1 MSMKKSVIMAGTA
14 LIGLLAATNVFAQST
29 STQTVEE
36 VVVKGN
42 RKAAGVLDRETGPKT
57 KESLG
62 QDVISLA
69 PAGQTIA
76 QTLNVIPGVNFT
88 SNDPFGSSGGE
99 IFIRGLDNS
108 RISLTF
114 DGVQLNDAG
123 NYAIYT
129 NQQLDPELIARA
141 SVSTGATD
149 VDSMTAS
156 ATGGTVNYTTRRA
169 SDDFGVTTNLSV
181 GDFKFRRGMIELDTG
196 KVGPLGTK
204 AFVAYSYTTAN
215 TFTKEPSNID
225 GADLEKK
232 QVNFSVEQDF
242 DGGSFMRLMGHYNE
256 NRNRFI
262 FGQSQ
267 ANFDRFGKF
276 YNSAGRANVNPS
288 NTGNLRFQS
297 KWNLSEQLTVTADAS
312 FQYVLANGGGTGSAN
327 EVTGQVGSY
336 RNANFKGVDINKDGD
351 ALDTSVTIYN
361 PNTTHTDR
369 LGFYGSAIYR
379 FNPNHTLRFNAS
391 FDRAR
396 TTQTGDGTLVN
407 ANGTPIDVFGAKEET
422 GLGLKGK
429 DGTNYLRRNRFSKA
443 DVDVFSAEYRG
454 RFFDEALF
462 LSLGV
467 RSQKMERFLSQRCYS
482 PVNGTGSF
490 NPFCTTEAPKA
501 VNADGTVTFT
511 EQSGNFIRPYNT
523 KVSFKKVLPSV
534 GATLR
539 VTDDVQVYASYSE
552 NLSSP
557 RTDNYYAALLVNGKI
572 TPANPKPETSKNF
585 EGGLRYSASNLNA
598 SVGIWAKDYQ
608 DRIVSSYDAAT
619 DTFFDRN
626 VGKVEMRGWEANFG
640 YKPVDTLSL
649 YGSVTYTST
658 EVKSN
663 LLNGEVA
670 TALGTDKV
678 GDLLFIPTAGKS
690 LVEVPEWMFTYGG
703 TYTINDDL
711 TLSLQG
717 KYVGDRFVSDV
728 NDAKSAAYST
738 WDATLRYDLDQFGF
752 VKKGSFLQLN
762 VINLFDEYY
771 YGNLGTVNATQQV
784 NTASGTRIVAAGTP
798 NFNVGAPRTFML
810 TLRTKF

>member
-1 MSMKKSVIMAGTA
+1 MSMNKSVIMAGTA
-14 LIGLLAATNVFAQST
+14 LVSLLTATTVFAQST
-29 STQTVEE
+29 GTQTVEE

-57 KESLG
+57 KESIG
-62 QDVISLA
+62 QDVISLSS
-69 PAGQTIA
+69 AGQTIA
-76 QTLNVIPGVNFT
+76 ETLNVIPGVNFT
-88 SNDPFGSSGGE
+88 SNDPYGSSGGD

-169 SDDFGVTTNLSV
+169 TDDFGVTTNLSV
-181 GDFKFRRGMIELDTG
+181 GDFKFRRGMIEVDTG
-196 KVGPLGTK
+196 KFGPFGTK
-204 AFVAYSYTTAN
+204 AFVAYSYTNAN

-225 GADLEKK
+225 GAELNKK

-262 FGQSQ
+262 FSQTQ

-276 YNSAGRANVNPS
+276 YNSAGRANINPS

-297 KWNLSEQLTVTADAS
+297 RWNLSEQLTVTADAS
-312 FQYVLANGGGTGSAN
+312 FQYVLANGGGTGTAN

-407 ANGTPIDVFGAKEET
+407 ADGTPIDVFGAKDNA
-422 GLGLKGK
+422 GIGLKGR
-429 DGTNYLRRNRFSKA
+429 DGTNYLRRNRYSKA
-443 DVDVFSAEYRG
+443 DVDVFSLEYRG

-467 RSQKMERFLSQRCYS
+467 RSQKMERYLSQRCYS
-482 PVNGTGSF
+482 NTNGTGSS
-490 NPFCTTEAPKA
+490 NPFCTTEAPKS
-501 VNADGTVTFT
+501 VNADGTVTFN
-511 EQSGNFIRPYNT
+511 EQSGNWIRPYNT
-523 KVSFKKVLPSV
+523 TVSFDKVMPSL
-534 GATLR
+534 GATYRL
-539 VTDDVQVYASYSE
+539 TDDIQVYASYAE

-557 RTDNYYAALLVNGKI
+557 RTDSYYAVTLVNGVI
-572 TPANPKPETSKNF
+572 RVANPNPETSKNF
-585 EGGLRYSASNLNA
+585 EGGLRYSTSNLNA
-598 SVGIWAKDYQ
+598 SVGLWTKDYQ
-608 DRIVSSYDAAT
+608 DRIVSSYDPVS

-626 VGKVEMRGWEANFG
+626 VGEVEMRGWEANFG

-649 YGSVTYTST
+649 YGSVTYTNA
-658 EVKSN
+658 EVQQD
-663 LLNGEVA
+663 VA
-670 TALGTDKV
+670 GRGTAIDR
-678 GDLLFIPTAGKS
+678 TAGKQ
-690 LVEVPEWMFTYGG
+690 LVEVPDWMFTYGG
-703 TYTINDDL
+703 TYAINDDL
-711 TLSLQG
+711 TLALQG
-717 KYVGDRFVSDV
+717 KYVGRRFATDV
-728 NDAKSAAYST
+728 NDVKAPSYTT
-738 WDATLRYDLDQFGF
+738 WNATLRYDLDQFGF
-752 VKKGSFLQLN
+752 VKQGSFLQLN

-771 YGNLGTVNATQQV
+771 YGNIT
-784 NTASGTRIVAAGTP
+784 TRTNAAGNP
-798 NFNVGAPRTFML
+798 AYNVGAPRTVSV

>member
-1 MSMKKSVIMAGTA
+1 MSMNKSVIMAGTA
-14 LIGLLAATNVFAQST
+14 LISLLTATTVFAQST

-76 QTLNVIPGVNFT
+76 QTLNLIPGVNFT

-181 GDFKFRRGMIELDTG
+181 GDFKFRRGMLEVDTG
-196 KVGPLGTK
+196 KVGPFGTK
-204 AFVAYSYTTAN
+204 AFFAYSYTNAN

-225 GADLEKK
+225 GAELNKK

-276 YNSAGRANVNPS
+276 YNSAGRANINPS

-297 KWNLSEQLTVTADAS
+297 KWNLSEQLTFTADAS
-312 FQYVLANGGGTGSAN
+312 YQYVLANGGGTSSAN

-336 RNANFKGVDINKDGD
+336 RNANYKGVDINKDGD

-361 PNTTHTDR
+361 PNTTTTDR
-369 LGFYGSAIYR
+369 LGLYTSTIYR

-396 TTQTGDGTLVN
+396 TKQTGDGTLIN
-407 ANGTPIDVFGAKEET
+407 ADGSPIDVFGAKEET
-422 GLGLKGK
+422 GLGLKGR
-429 DGTNYLRRNRFSKA
+429 DGRNYLRRSRFSKA
-443 DVDVFSAEYRG
+443 DVDVFSVEYRG

-462 LSLGV
+462 LSIGV
-467 RSQKMERFLSQRCYS
+467 RSQEMQRTLDQRCYS

-490 NPFCTTEAPKA
+490 NPFCTTEAPRS
-501 VNADGTVTFT
+501 VNADGSVTFT
-511 EQSGNFIRPYNT
+511 EQTGNFIRPYKT
-523 KVSFKKVLPSV
+523 KVSFKKTLPSV

-557 RTDNYYAALLVNGKI
+557 RTDNYYAALLVGGKI
-572 TPANPKPETSKNF
+572 IPANPKPETSKNF

-598 SVGIWAKDYQ
+598 AVGIWAKDYQ
-608 DRIVSSYDAAT
+608 DRIVSSYDAVT

-798 NFNVGAPRTFML
+798 NFNVGAPRTFMM